1 MTEHES
7 NLRDFYIGLA
17 MLGLLIDGNKDHEN
31 VAHRSVQFADSV
43 LKARSESDDEG
54 IVAIKKRRNG
64 TKAATE

>member
-17 MLGLLIDGNKDHEN
+17 MLGLIIDGNGDNEN

-64 TKAATE
+64 TKSTTE